1 MVWKT
6 DRRKVVM
13 GVQVE
18 QLSSQMET
26 KPSQGK
32 SGTSYIGELK
42 AELKKVTWTTKEELI
57 LFTKIVVGSTFALGL
72 GIYGVDLLIKGV
84 LNGFGAL
91 IHLIFG

>member
-1 MVWKT
+1 
-6 DRRKVVM
+6 M

-18 QLSSQMET
+18 QLTSRTEEI
-26 KPSQGK
+26 KPSK
-32 SGTSYIGELK
+32 TSYINELK
-42 AELKKVTWTTKEELI
+42 EELKKVTWTTKDELI
-57 LFTKIVVGSTFALGL
+57 LFTKIVIGSTFSLGL

>member
-1 MVWKT
+1 
-6 DRRKVVM
+6 M

-18 QLSSQMET
+18 QLSSRTET
-26 KPSQGK
+26 KPSK
-32 SGTSYIGELK
+32 TSYINELK
-42 AELKKVTWTTKEELI
+42 EELKKVTWTTKDELI
-57 LFTKIVVGSTFALGL
+57 LFTKIVVGSTFALGI

>member
-1 MVWKT
+1 
-6 DRRKVVM
+6 M

-18 QLSSQMET
+18 QLSSQGGTKGET
-26 KPSQGK
+26 Q
-32 SGTSYIGELK
+32 SGSGPVKGSYLSWLDGLK
-42 AELKKVTWTTKEELI
+42 TELKKVTWTTKDELV

-72 GIYGVDLLIKGV
+72 GIYAVDLVIKGV

>member
-1 MVWKT
+1 
-6 DRRKVVM
+6 M

-18 QLSSQMET
+18 PLSSSAET
-26 KPSQGK
+26 KPSVSK
-32 SGTSYIGELK
+32 WNFLYELK
-42 AELKKVTWTTKEELI
+42 EELKKVTWTTKEELI

-72 GIYGVDLLIKGV
+72 GIYGVDLFIKGV

>member
-1 MVWKT
+1 
-6 DRRKVVM
+6 M

-18 QLSSQMET
+18 PLSSRTET
-26 KPSQGK
+26 KPSPK
-32 SGTSYIGELK
+32 VSSGASGYVRELK
-42 AELKKVTWTTKEELI
+42 EELKKVTWTSKDELV

-72 GIYGVDLLIKGV
+72 GIYGVDLVIKGV

>member
-1 MVWKT
+1 
-6 DRRKVVM
+6 M

-18 QLSSQMET
+18 QLSSQTET
-26 KPSQGK
+26 KPDQNK
-32 SGTSYIGELK
+32 FGTKIGTGYINELK

-72 GIYGVDLLIKGV
+72 GIYGIDLLIKGV

>member
-1 MVWKT
+1 
-6 DRRKVVM
+6 M

-18 QLSSQMET
+18 QLSSQTET
-26 KPSQGK
+26 KPDQTKFGTK
-32 SGTSYIGELK
+32 IGTSYISELK